1 MIDRI
6 TLQEVAKIVQGGRHG
21 LSGNQFV
28 TTGFPAYGAGGLN
41 GYLPNFEFNRDAVI
55 LSSIGARCGKCFF
68 ARGKWSSLANTQVI
82 LPEGKIAD
90 AKFLWFQL
98 NDERRWPRSGT
109 GQPFIRPSDVKEHIV
124 ILPPLSEQKRIAALL
139 EKADRLRRTRHY
151 ARQLSDTFL
160 QSVFVEMFGDLRI
173 NPRRFEM
180 QLLGDVCD
188 VRDGT
193 HDSPKYHA
201 EGIPLVTSKNLVKGE
216 VDLTKVDLIS
226 QRDFETISKRSKVDR
241 GDILMPMIGT
251 IGNPVLVEHEP
262 NYAIKNVALIKFIQS
277 SPDRIFIR
285 ETLRGSYFRFI
296 IARNSRGGTQQF
308 ISLGDIRS
316 FPIPIPDPALQQK
329 FADIVRRFERLRAQQ
344 REAERQAEHLFQ
356 TLLHRA
362 FKAEG

>member
-6 TLQEVAKIVQGGRHG
+6 ALQEVAKIVQGGRHG

-28 TTGFPAYGAGGLN
+28 TAGFPAYGAGGLN

-82 LPEGKIAD
+82 LPEAKIAD

-139 EKADRLRRTRHY
+139 EKADRLRRTRRY

-160 QSVFVEMFGDLRI
+160 QSVFLEMFGELRTNSRGFDAMTI
-173 NPRRFEM
+173 
-180 QLLGDVCD
+180 GDALKLKSGESMTAANMGHGGKYPVY
-188 VRDGT
+188 GGNGIHGYHT
-193 HDSPKYHA
+193 NYLFAEPKIVIGRVGIYCGVVHYTEPNCWVSDNALYVAEKDKRLDEVYLVHA
-201 EGIPLVTSKNLVKGE
+201 LKEANLNQYADRAGQP
-216 VDLTKVDLIS
+216 LIS
-226 QRDFETISKRSKVDR
+226 QGRLEKVR
-241 GDILMPMIGT
+241 ILVP
-251 IGNPVLVEHEP
+251 PP
-262 NYAIKNVALIKFIQS
+262 
-277 SPDRIFIR
+277 P
-285 ETLRGSYFRFI
+285 
-296 IARNSRGGTQQF
+296 
-308 ISLGDIRS
+308 
-316 FPIPIPDPALQQK
+316 LQQK
-329 FADIVRRFERLRAQQ
+329 FAAIVRSFERLRAQQ
-344 REAERQAEHLFQ
+344 REAERQTEHLFQ

-362 FKAEG
+362 FREEV